1 MPELFLDG
9 ISKQY
14 GKVVAVKDVTLKVE
28 DGKIVSLLGPSG
40 CGKTTTLRIIAGL
53 TLPDKGKILLGG
65 RDITFFPPE
74 KRGMGMV
81 FQNYAVWPHMTVF
94 DNVAFPLKSKGL
106 SKGEIASRVKEAL
119 ELVRMHELRNR
130 YPHQLSGGQ
139 QQRVALARALAVYPE
154 VLLLDEPL
162 SNLDAR
168 LREEMR
174 FEIRELQRRLKLTA
188 VYVTHDQLEAFTISD
203 KIAVMNEGKILQI
216 SEPRELYNNPAN
228 DFVATF
234 LGKLNAM
241 RGEVTSVLENCFALI
256 RTPIGILRAR
266 MTKCGEGLKG
276 SRVLVGI
283 RPLSL
288 KIVKREVNK
297 DEWNYVRGTV
307 VSSVFLGD
315 LFEYK
320 VKVSEEAVLIVQSTE
335 EANEGEEIGLLLDP
349 ERLLVVPI
357 YSEIA

>member
-1 MPELFLDG
+1 
-9 ISKQY
+9 
-14 GKVVAVKDVTLKVE
+14 
-28 DGKIVSLLGPSG
+28 
-40 CGKTTTLRIIAGL
+40 
-53 TLPDKGKILLGG
+53 
-65 RDITFFPPE
+65 
-74 KRGMGMV
+74 
-81 FQNYAVWPHMTVF
+81 
-94 DNVAFPLKSKGL
+94 
-106 SKGEIASRVKEAL
+106 
-119 ELVRMHELRNR
+119 
-130 YPHQLSGGQ
+130 
-139 QQRVALARALAVYPE
+139 
-154 VLLLDEPL
+154 
-162 SNLDAR
+162 
-168 LREEMR
+168 
-174 FEIRELQRRLKLTA
+174 
-188 VYVTHDQLEAFTISD
+188 
-203 KIAVMNEGKILQI
+203 
-216 SEPRELYNNPAN
+216 
-228 DFVATF
+228 
-234 LGKLNAM
+234 
-241 RGEVTSVLENCFALI
+241 
-256 RTPIGILRAR
+256 